1 MDPVVARGTPRKL
14 PMLKAYV
21 FAQTAIGSVKDHMA
35 ALRRDESGAALI
47 EYSLLIGLIVV
58 GAVAVITTAGTT
70 VAAKWTALNGAF
82 K

>member
-1 MDPVVARGTPRKL
+1 
-14 PMLKAYV
+14 MLKTFV
-21 FAQTAIGSVKDHMA
+21 FAQSKFLAAKDRLA
-35 ALRRDESGAALI
+35 ALGRDEDGAALI

-70 VAAKWTALNGAF
+70 VASKWTALNTAF